1 LIPTPAS
8 DASRKQALAI
18 FLKKLRRGKV
28 MKVCVY
34 GAGAIGSYLAARLF
48 KGGAQVSVVA
58 RGQNL
63 GAIRKNGIIVKAPLC
78 EIEARVDVTD
88 DPATLGPQEIVV
100 VAVKAPSLP
109 SIARGLAALIGPTT
123 SVVFVMNGIP
133 WWYLHAHGGPLDGR
147 RLPCID
153 HDDIMLETVGTERTM
168 GGVIFGGCD
177 VVEPG
182 VVHVENPTM
191 RLILGHPDGRMSAK
205 LEAFASCLRGDDL
218 NVEVTEQIRRGM
230 WWKLQIVACSGL
242 IGCLTDM
249 APKGAYAEPA
259 CEFGVRQL
267 VDEVGAVANAMGYP
281 TGLTA
286 EKLLAMASSQK
297 HKPSIAQ
304 DLASGRPIEFDAMF
318 GVLLEFARL
327 TQVPTPTFDLLTA
340 LVKLRATAAG
350 SYSEKP

>member
-1 LIPTPAS
+1 
-8 DASRKQALAI
+8 
-18 FLKKLRRGKV
+18 
-28 MKVCVY
+28 
-34 GAGAIGSYLAARLF
+34 
-48 KGGAQVSVVA
+48 
-58 RGQNL
+58 
-63 GAIRKNGIIVKAPLC
+63 
-78 EIEARVDVTD
+78 
-88 DPATLGPQEIVV
+88 
-100 VAVKAPSLP
+100 
-109 SIARGLAALIGPTT
+109 
-123 SVVFVMNGIP
+123 
-133 WWYLHAHGGPLDGR
+133 
-147 RLPCID
+147 
-153 HDDIMLETVGTERTM
+153 
-168 GGVIFGGCD
+168 
-177 VVEPG
+177 
-182 VVHVENPTM
+182 
-191 RLILGHPDGRMSAK
+191 
-205 LEAFASCLRGDDL
+205 
-218 NVEVTEQIRRGM
+218 M